1 MSLHMTPQGDRTQI
15 AIYGKRNAGKSS
27 LINAIT
33 GQPLAIVS
41 DVKGTTTDPV
51 SKAMEIL
58 PIGPCMLIDTPGL
71 DDEGELG
78 QKRIQK
84 AMQVLNKTDIAIV
97 VLDIAALSKE
107 ELESECGLPFKE
119 CEVLAQIEERK
130 IPAILVLNQ
139 TDKLTTESMQQIQ
152 HSIMQKNP
160 SLPVIA
166 VSAKNGTGIQE
177 LKDAMIQ
184 KAPDVDCKLH
194 IIGDKVEAGDI
205 VVLVVPVDSA
215 APKGRLIMP
224 QQQVIRDLLDHQA
237 VAVVTQVP
245 ELGNVLERLKG
256 QVKLV
261 ITDSQAFK
269 EVAQIVPKELYLTSF
284 SILFARHKGNLKKLV
299 EGLRYID
306 RLQDNS
312 RVLIAEGCTHHR
324 QCDDIGTVKIPR
336 WIRQYTGKELV
347 IESSSGHEFPEDLTS
362 YDLVIH
368 CGGCTLHEKE
378 MKHRIAL
385 ANRQQVPI
393 VNYGIFIAYVN
404 GILKRSI
411 EIFPEIHRLIQ
422 GEEDESI

>member
-152 HSIMQKNP
+152 HIIMQKNP

-194 IIGDKVEAGDI
+194 IIVDRVE
-205 VVLVVPVDSA
+205 S
-215 APKGRLIMP
+215 
-224 QQQVIRDLLDHQA
+224 
-237 VAVVTQVP
+237 
-245 ELGNVLERLKG
+245 
-256 QVKLV
+256 
-261 ITDSQAFK
+261 
-269 EVAQIVPKELYLTSF
+269 
-284 SILFARHKGNLKKLV
+284 
-299 EGLRYID
+299 
-306 RLQDNS
+306 
-312 RVLIAEGCTHHR
+312 
-324 QCDDIGTVKIPR
+324 
-336 WIRQYTGKELV
+336 
-347 IESSSGHEFPEDLTS
+347 
-362 YDLVIH
+362 
-368 CGGCTLHEKE
+368 
-378 MKHRIAL
+378 
-385 ANRQQVPI
+385 
-393 VNYGIFIAYVN
+393 
-404 GILKRSI
+404 
-411 EIFPEIHRLIQ
+411 
-422 GEEDESI
+422 

>member
-33 GQPLAIVS
+33 GQSLAIVS

-245 ELGNVLERLKG
+245 ELGSVLERLIG

-269 EVAQIVPKELYLTSF
+269 EVAQIIPKELYLTSF

-336 WIRQYTGKELV
+336 WLRQYTGKELV
-347 IESSSGHEFPEDLTS
+347 IESSSG
-362 YDLVIH
+362 
-368 CGGCTLHEKE
+368 
-378 MKHRIAL
+378 
-385 ANRQQVPI
+385 
-393 VNYGIFIAYVN
+393 
-404 GILKRSI
+404 RSD
-411 EIFPEIHRLIQ
+411 FV
-422 GEEDESI
+422 

>member
-1 MSLHMTPQGDRTQI
+1 MG
-15 AIYGKRNAGKSS
+15 AG
-27 LINAIT
+27 
-33 GQPLAIVS
+33 VS
-41 DVKGTTTDPV
+41 GEDKKLLEKI
-51 SKAMEIL
+51 KAKKI
-58 PIGPCMLIDTPGL
+58 PYVV
-71 DDEGELG
+71 
-78 QKRIQK
+78 
-84 AMQVLNKTDIAIV
+84 ALNKKELAEEEDMERIKKE
-97 VLDIAALSKE
+97 LDSDGGWIIEVSAAAGDGICELKEKIAAAVHQE
-107 ELESECGLPFKE
+107 ETEN
-119 CEVLAQIEERK
+119 VLVRD
-130 IPAILVLNQ
+130 LL
-139 TDKLTTESMQQIQ
+139 
-152 HSIMQKNP
+152 HP
-160 SLPVIA
+160 S
-166 VSAKNGTGIQE
+166 
-177 LKDAMIQ
+177 
-184 KAPDVDCKLH
+184 
-194 IIGDKVEAGDI
+194 DI

-215 APKGRLIMP
+215 APKGRLILP

-299 EGLRYID
+299 EGLRYIE

-336 WIRQYTGKELV
+336 WLRQYTGKELV

>member
-1 MSLHMTPQGDRTQI
+1 
-15 AIYGKRNAGKSS
+15 
-27 LINAIT
+27 
-33 GQPLAIVS
+33 
-41 DVKGTTTDPV
+41 
-51 SKAMEIL
+51 
-58 PIGPCMLIDTPGL
+58 
-71 DDEGELG
+71 
-78 QKRIQK
+78 
-84 AMQVLNKTDIAIV
+84 
-97 VLDIAALSKE
+97 
-107 ELESECGLPFKE
+107 
-119 CEVLAQIEERK
+119 
-130 IPAILVLNQ
+130 
-139 TDKLTTESMQQIQ
+139 
-152 HSIMQKNP
+152 MQKNP

-166 VSAKNGTGIQE
+166 VSAKNGTGIQK

-245 ELGNVLERLKG
+245 ELGSVLERLKG

-336 WIRQYTGKELV
+336 WLRQYTGKELV

>member
-1 MSLHMTPQGDRTQI
+1 M
-15 AIYGKRNAGKSS
+15 
-27 LINAIT
+27 
-33 GQPLAIVS
+33 
-41 DVKGTTTDPV
+41 
-51 SKAMEIL
+51 
-58 PIGPCMLIDTPGL
+58 
-71 DDEGELG
+71 
-78 QKRIQK
+78 
-84 AMQVLNKTDIAIV
+84 
-97 VLDIAALSKE
+97 
-107 ELESECGLPFKE
+107 
-119 CEVLAQIEERK
+119 LAQIEERK

-336 WIRQYTGKELV
+336 WLRQYTGKELV

-378 MKHRIAL
+378 MKHRIVL

>member
-1 MSLHMTPQGDRTQI
+1 MPRFHLKCCFGRVRFHRG
-15 AIYGKRNAGKSS
+15 
-27 LINAIT
+27 
-33 GQPLAIVS
+33 
-41 DVKGTTTDPV
+41 GT
-51 SKAMEIL
+51 
-58 PIGPCMLIDTPGL
+58 
-71 DDEGELG
+71 G

-107 ELESECGLPFKE
+107 ELESERGLPFKE

-184 KAPDVDCKLH
+184 KAPDVDCELH

-245 ELGNVLERLKG
+245 ELGSVLERLKG

-336 WIRQYTGKELV
+336 WLRQYTGKELV

-378 MKHRIAL
+378 MKHRIFMAKE
-385 ANRQQVPI
+385 QKVPI
-393 VNYGIFIAYVN
+393 VNYGIFIAYIN
-404 GILKRSI
+404 GIVQRST
-411 EIFPEIHRLIQ
+411 ELFRDKQ
-422 GEEDESI
+422 GEDPS

>member
-1 MSLHMTPQGDRTQI
+1 
-15 AIYGKRNAGKSS
+15 
-27 LINAIT
+27 
-33 GQPLAIVS
+33 
-41 DVKGTTTDPV
+41 
-51 SKAMEIL
+51 
-58 PIGPCMLIDTPGL
+58 
-71 DDEGELG
+71 
-78 QKRIQK
+78 
-84 AMQVLNKTDIAIV
+84 MQVLNKTDIAIV

-166 VSAKNGTGIQE
+166 VSAKNGTGIQK

-269 EVAQIVPKELYLTSF
+269 EVAQIVPKELHLTSF

-336 WIRQYTGKELV
+336 WLRQYTGKELV

>member
-139 TDKLTTESMQQIQ
+139 TDKLTTESTQQIQ
-152 HSIMQKNP
+152 HIIMQKNP

-245 ELGNVLERLKG
+245 ELGSVLERLKG
-256 QVKLV
+256 QVK
-261 ITDSQAFK
+261 
-269 EVAQIVPKELYLTSF
+269 
-284 SILFARHKGNLKKLV
+284 
-299 EGLRYID
+299 
-306 RLQDNS
+306 
-312 RVLIAEGCTHHR
+312 
-324 QCDDIGTVKIPR
+324 
-336 WIRQYTGKELV
+336 LV

>member
-1 MSLHMTPQGDRTQI
+1 MSLHKTPQGDRTQI

-84 AMQVLNKTDIAIV
+84 AMQVLNKTDIALV
-97 VLDIAALSKE
+97 VLDSSALSKE
-107 ELESECGLPFKE
+107 ELDSERGLPLKE

-139 TDKLTTESMQQIQ
+139 TDKLTTDAMQQTQRI
-152 HSIMQKNP
+152 IMQKNP

-245 ELGNVLERLKG
+245 ELSSVLERLKG

-336 WIRQYTGKELV
+336 WLRQYTGKELV
-347 IESSSGHEFPEDLTS
+347 IENSSGHEFPEDLTS

-404 GILKRSI
+404 GILERSI
-411 EIFPEIHRLIQ
+411 EIFPEIHRLIK

>member
-1 MSLHMTPQGDRTQI
+1 
-15 AIYGKRNAGKSS
+15 
-27 LINAIT
+27 
-33 GQPLAIVS
+33 
-41 DVKGTTTDPV
+41 
-51 SKAMEIL
+51 
-58 PIGPCMLIDTPGL
+58 
-71 DDEGELG
+71 
-78 QKRIQK
+78 
-84 AMQVLNKTDIAIV
+84 
-97 VLDIAALSKE
+97 
-107 ELESECGLPFKE
+107 
-119 CEVLAQIEERK
+119 
-130 IPAILVLNQ
+130 
-139 TDKLTTESMQQIQ
+139 
-152 HSIMQKNP
+152 
-160 SLPVIA
+160 
-166 VSAKNGTGIQE
+166 
-177 LKDAMIQ
+177 
-184 KAPDVDCKLH
+184 
-194 IIGDKVEAGDI
+194 
-205 VVLVVPVDSA
+205 
-215 APKGRLIMP
+215 MP

-299 EGLRYID
+299 EGLRYIE

-336 WIRQYTGKELV
+336 WLRQYTGKELV